1 MARENMRVE
10 QLGAGRGEPI
20 AIVTCLH
27 GKERCGKAAMEAL
40 LDPGPSITGDVRF
53 VVANERAMATPD
65 GPAQYLDD
73 DLNRSFP
80 GDPDSESHE
89 RRLAAE
95 LLAEVRDCRV
105 LDVHSTLSD
114 SPPFALFL
122 PENDRRLVAATGVDI
137 AVDVRNRTGRGAL
150 IEFVNGVSVECGLRG
165 TQSAVDNARKII
177 RNFLA
182 ALGAIE
188 AEFRWADPEV
198 YEITDTIDC
207 IDCTFEG
214 ENFTRVDAGEQFASR
229 NGRAIRA
236 SEPFY
241 PVLTSRDGY
250 EEMLGYR
257 AEKRGRLSMLE

>member
-1 MARENMRVE
+1 MRVE
-10 QLGAGRGEPI
+10 HLGERGGEPI

-27 GKERCGKAAMEAL
+27 GKEQCGKAAMEAL
-40 LDPGPSITGDVRF
+40 LDRGLSITGDVRF
-53 VVANERAMATPD
+53 VVANERAMTAPD
-65 GPAQYLDD
+65 GPQQYLDD

-80 GDPDSESHE
+80 GDPDGRSHE

-95 LLAEVRDCRV
+95 LLADVRDCRV

-114 SPPFALFL
+114 GRPFALFL

-137 AVDVRNRTGRGAL
+137 AVDVRNRAGRGAL
-150 IEFVNGVSVECGLRG
+150 IEFVDGVSVECGLRG
-165 TQSAVDNARKII
+165 TQSAVDNARTVI

-207 IDCTFEG
+207 VDCTFEG

-229 NGRAIRA
+229 DDHPIRA

-257 AEKRGRLSMLE
+257 AERRGRLSTLE